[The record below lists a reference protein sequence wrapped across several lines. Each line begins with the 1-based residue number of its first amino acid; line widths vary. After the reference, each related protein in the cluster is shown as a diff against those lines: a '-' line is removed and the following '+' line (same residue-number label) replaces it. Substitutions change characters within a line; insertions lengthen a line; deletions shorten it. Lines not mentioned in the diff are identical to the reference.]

1 MTPDPSKTDMLSI
14 QLSLESSHTEYQVD
28 SVDIY
33 QPNFKHRLSFSGEKS
48 VAEVL
53 SPRLA
58 EYITALLK
66 RLDQDT
72 MVLSEPDAVVDL
84 PGLVLGKLRVLVH
97 TAKTKSRQVIVRFAY
112 FIGGVQ
118 AAFRVA
124 THFELPTLS
133 HREALAVAALH
144 DICIPVFDV
153 VSSAIGGLFDDHTA
167 RSSPRERLSRLSDVE
182 SDLLFYLQLLK
193 RYVSAANAETILPP
207 PRPVPQLPNMPRRA
221 EAS

>member
-1 MTPDPSKTDMLSI
+1 MTIDTSQTDMLSI
-14 QLSLESSHTEYQVD
+14 QLSLETPNSDYQVD
-28 SVDIY
+28 SVDIH
-33 QPNFKHRLSFSGEKS
+33 QPNFRHRLTFSGNK
-48 VAEVL
+48 EVDAIL

-58 EYITALLK
+58 AYIADLLN
-66 RLDQDT
+66 RLDLET

-97 TAKTKSRQVIVRFAY
+97 AAKTKARQVIVRFAY

-118 AAFRVA
+118 AAFRVS
-124 THFELPTLS
+124 THFDLPTLS

-153 VSSAIGGLFDDHTA
+153 VSSALGGLFDDNA
-167 RSSPRERLSRLSDVE
+167 RQETPRTRLQKLSDVE

-193 RYVSAANAETILPP
+193 RYVSATSVENLLPEAP
-207 PRPVPQLPNMPRRA
+207 TTPQLTVNRA
-221 EAS
+221 VAS